1 MLPSISKFF
10 SILKIANSHN
20 QADQNEEN
28 KNKSKEK
35 VIFITKKEFFE
46 PITDEYVNSISKM
59 SPEEIYDNYNPGPT
73 NPDGSVNFECHC
85 VSHIVA
91 SPCGYDF
98 RKAMTCQK
106 SASEKELEEGACGEE
121 FMKFLECV
129 MSTGCFRRTPEEE
142 LNSKKDID

>member
-10 SILKIANSHN
+10 SILRIANSHN
-20 QADQNEEN
+20 QSDQNEED
-28 KNKSKEK
+28 KNDSKEK

-46 PITDEYVNSISKM
+46 PITDEYVKSISKM

-129 MSTGCFRRTPEEE
+129 MSTGCFRRSPEEE
-142 LNSKKDID
+142 LNSKKDSD

>member
-1 MLPSISKFF
+1 MLPSITKFF
-10 SILKIANSHN
+10 SILKIANSHK

-35 VIFITKKEFFE
+35 

-59 SPEEIYDNYNPGPT
+59 SPEEIYDNY